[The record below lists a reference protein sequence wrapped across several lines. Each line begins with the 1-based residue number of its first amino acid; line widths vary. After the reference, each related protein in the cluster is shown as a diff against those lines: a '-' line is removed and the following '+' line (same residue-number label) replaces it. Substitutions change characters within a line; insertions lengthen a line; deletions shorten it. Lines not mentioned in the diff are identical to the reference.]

1 MLGISKKAGKL
12 VTGYDPVIEAILK
25 NKIVMV
31 MLSNE
36 LSEKNAAK
44 IKNAAEKN
52 NIPVKEINIS
62 MNEIAYALG
71 SKPTGILGIADKG
84 LAHILEQSA
93 Q

>member
-71 SKPTGILGIADKG
+71 SKPTGILGISDKG